1 MLKHSRTLIHTQTIT
16 DKCTHPKEYTHMYRS
31 RRQMGCPDA
40 SVTAEFRVGGHKQIS
55 GCPSGAWNVVLW
67 YVPNTLEVCM
77 GLIVRK

>member
-1 MLKHSRTLIHTQTIT
+1 
-16 DKCTHPKEYTHMYRS
+16 MYRS